1 MSKRRAAER
10 GKQAS
15 NDPQALALVMRQMV
29 LPLIVGA
36 EATKRGLL
44 AFVQQMG
51 MLALREL
58 FDGEAEMIA
67 GPKGKHVTARTHH
80 HWGTTRTPLPFGGRH
95 VVVER
100 PRVRRKSGGEEML
113 PSVAAFREAD
123 PLTARVAEQIVLG
136 VSTRGYAHSLEPLA
150 EEMEARGASK
160 SAASRAL
167 IDKTAEKLAAF
178 IDRRLDD
185 IELIAMMLDGIE
197 FAGETVIVALGITTD
212 GTKIPLGLWTGST
225 ENHVVAGQLLQNLI
239 ERGLRVE
246 QPMLFV
252 IDGGKGIHKALR
264 QVFGD
269 RAVIQRCQVHKLRN
283 VRDHLPETRRAYVGR
298 QMRDAYKS
306 KSVSVAKK
314 KLLQLASWL
323 DSNGEDGAAASL
335 REGLDE
341 TLTVL
346 RLGLPPTLCRTFST
360 TNAIENMNGTLRRIC
375 RNVKRWRGQPMIK
388 RWVALGIAEA
398 QRRFRRVKGHQQMP
412 ALVAA
417 LRPTN
422 NEPTMEKKTKAA

>member
-15 NDPQALALVMRQMV
+15 NDPQALPMVMRQMV

-58 FDGEAEMIA
+58 FDGEAEMVA

-178 IDRRLDD
+178 LDRRLDD
-185 IELIAMMLDGIE
+185 VELIAMLLDGIE
-197 FAGETVIVALGITTD
+197 VAEETVIIALGVTTD
-212 GTKIPLGLWTGST
+212 GTKVPLGLWTGST
-225 ENHVVAGQLLQNLI
+225 ENHVVAGALLQNLI

-283 VRDHLPETRRAYVGR
+283 VASPSRFGIGLSSRRKGVVRRSRSLCSRHTCRFHRRRRSDLTPIPKMSDDAAGR
-298 QMRDAYKS
+298 PTTA
-306 KSVSVAKK
+306 
-314 KLLQLASWL
+314 
-323 DSNGEDGAAASL
+323 
-335 REGLDE
+335 
-341 TLTVL
+341 VL
-346 RLGLPPTLCRTFST
+346 RKAGRSACRRPRSPC
-360 TNAIENMNGTLRRIC
+360 G
-375 RNVKRWRGQPMIK
+375 G
-388 RWVALGIAEA
+388 
-398 QRRFRRVKGHQQMP
+398 
-412 ALVAA
+412 A
-417 LRPTN
+417 LRP
-422 NEPTMEKKTKAA
+422 AAAVRRSAA

>member
-15 NDPQALALVMRQMV
+15 NDPQALPMVMRQMV

-36 EATKRGLL
+36 EATKRGLM

-100 PRVRRKSGGEEML
+100 PRVRRKGGSEEML

-178 IDRRLDD
+178 LDRRLDD
-185 IELIAMMLDGIE
+185 VELIAMLLDGIE
-197 FAGETVIVALGITTD
+197 VAEETVIIALGVTTD
-212 GTKIPLGLWTGST
+212 GTKVPLGLWTGST
-225 ENHVVAGQLLQNLI
+225 ENHVIAGELLQNLI

-283 VRDHLPETRRAYVGR
+283 VRDHLPETRRAYVAR

-306 KSVSVAKK
+306 KSASVAKK

-375 RNVKRWRGQPMIK
+375 RNVKRWRGQKMIR
-388 RWVALGIAEA
+388 RWIALGIAEA
-398 QRRFRRVKGHQQMP
+398 QKRFRRVKGHQQMP

-422 NEPTMEKKTKAA
+422 NDPTMEKKTKAA